1 MPTHCKG
8 YWNNSL
14 IKIICLPISRKK
26 QGCSLS
32 VAEQGSDSPARIA
45 PLEHC
50 HSQGCAHSTAL
61 PRPGMRWGLA
71 EPPQHP
77 ALPLAAGVW
86 PAVTKTGPTVSWKS
100 SLWHAV
106 PGGHGGCGDRGAGDS
121 PSSSL
126 LSASDRRAWH
136 TPETPQTEPALQ
148 QWWDTDYNRLMAI
161 VYLLSFQQ
169 NYTPNFSPRK
179 SIIISNSTS
188 ELITNEVTCLIQRGF
203 QFCFVFL
210 NVTQKLRN

>member
-45 PLEHC
+45 PLERC

-61 PRPGMRWGLA
+61 PRPGVRWGLA

-106 PGGHGGCGDRGAGDS
+106 PGGHGGCGDRGAARS
-121 PSSSL
+121 WRFPQLQLAVCQWQESL
-126 LSASDRRAWH
+126 AHTRDTPNWACFAAVMGHWLQQTHGHYLSAVLPAKLH
-136 TPETPQTEPALQ
+136 TK
-148 QWWDTDYNRLMAI
+148 
-161 VYLLSFQQ
+161 FQPKEI
-169 NYTPNFSPRK
+169 YHY
-179 SIIISNSTS
+179 
-188 ELITNEVTCLIQRGF
+188 
-203 QFCFVFL
+203 
-210 NVTQKLRN
+210 